1 MASIYYSI
9 PIGPPVP
16 LPPPSRYVAVGFF
29 SLFYFFDIS
38 IRTDPSPPWSVSF
51 IGSFDCAP
59 FSRLFFYFAP
69 QFFFRMFGRKNGA
82 TRAVK
87 RRPVD
92 LWASRVPFFQVSPP
106 IFFLLFFG
114 WTSKNDRNRPQKK
127 FFFLLFT
134 YFWKKRWTL
143 VMAALTGF
151 IRKKAA
157 IMMYFLGI
165 LLGFFT
171 EFACFVV
178 FLFFNVFF
186 TEFHEGVFNSAPA
199 SPDTKRP
206 LGRTFCFE
214 NNTVKIKNKTTPPPS
229 VPSRRLQ
236 SVPVVKRRVLMG
248 FSGFWWVHRVDGDGA
263 RCCAPSAPADQK

>member
-1 MASIYYSI
+1 M
-9 PIGPPVP
+9 G
-16 LPPPSRYVAVGFF
+16 VACAFF
-29 SLFYFFDIS
+29 FRF
-38 IRTDPSPPWSVSF
+38 R
-51 IGSFDCAP
+51 
-59 FSRLFFYFAP
+59 P
-69 QFFFRMFGRKNGA
+69 QFFF
-82 TRAVK
+82 
-87 RRPVD
+87 
-92 LWASRVPFFQVSPP
+92 S
-106 IFFLLFFG
+106 FFLGGRRKTTEIAPKKSFF
-114 WTSKNDRNRPQKK
+114 S
-127 FFFLLFT
+127 FYLLIFE
-134 YFWKKRWTL
+134 KKRWTL